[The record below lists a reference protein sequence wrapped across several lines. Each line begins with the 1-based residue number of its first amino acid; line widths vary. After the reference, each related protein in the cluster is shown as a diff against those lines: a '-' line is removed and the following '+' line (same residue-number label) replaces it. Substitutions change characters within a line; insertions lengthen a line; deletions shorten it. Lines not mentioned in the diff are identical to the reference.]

1 MKKYLLIAL
10 ALSALVTA
18 GAAPVLAQSFND
30 RAGTFT
36 DRNSQ
41 ASPPAYS
48 NSDCTGGCDG
58 GGLY

>member
-1 MKKYLLIAL
+1 MKTYLLIAL
-10 ALSALVTA
+10 ALSALATA
-18 GAAPVLAQSFND
+18 SVAPALAQSFNN

-41 ASPPAYS
+41 AAPPAYS
-48 NSDCTGGCDG
+48 NSECTGGCDG

>member
-10 ALSALVTA
+10 ALSALATA
-18 GAAPVLAQSFND
+18 SAAPVLAQSVNN

-36 DRNSQ
+36 DRNFQ
-41 ASPPAYS
+41 PSPPAYS
-48 NSDCTGGCDG
+48 NSECSAGCDG